1 MPKVHK
7 DGESCLICSNALYVV
22 RWTQVLRNAS
32 KYVTFSMKVVKTSQW
47 RNMHENMSISVP
59 KGECLLHVQTCL
71 QYVNS
76 TKKHASKLWISVN
89 MWNKRPPNMWIDARA
104 MLLKIMPLKMQTGLA
119 FSGSNR
125 VQSYLFSHVM
135 PVFFSFLHL
144 VRIPEAKTESPG
156 QGISQ
161 LEDLIHHEDAMSKFW

>member
-1 MPKVHK
+1 MPKEGNPSSYVK
-7 DGESCLICSNALYVV
+7 DSQNGASPHVQHHLQICEINHRTCLEEL
-22 RWTQVLRNAS
+22 
-32 KYVTFSMKVVKTSQW
+32 K
-47 RNMHENMSISVP
+47 NMSTITCERKKQTCRSQSLPSLMNQAVLAFTTHTKLP
-59 KGECLLHVQTCL
+59 KLTSSSQHGWEECLK
-71 QYVNS
+71 N
-76 TKKHASKLWISVN
+76 A
-89 MWNKRPPNMWIDARA
+89 KRN
-104 MLLKIMPLKMQTGLA
+104 LA